1 VSDGAFCWRRF
12 CCGLLGFTHPLHPP
26 P

>member
-12 CCGLLGFTHPLHPP
+12 CCRLLGFTHPLHPP